1 MCSLFDYLANK
12 LSKDKNVDSSVNIS
26 DEKHEIKIKLATF
39 PTEQKLSHFTQT
51 LFFIVYAPLVHRK
64 FLFYLSEALNLCNKL
79 LTTFKT
85 GSVNSCPGNFAP

>member
-26 DEKHEIKIKLATF
+26 DEKHDINIKLATF
-39 PTEQKLSHFTQT
+39 PTKQKLSQFTQT
-51 LFFIVYAPLVHRK
+51 LFFIVYAPLVRQISLLP
-64 FLFYLSEALNLCNKL
+64 FGGSELCNKL

-85 GSVNSCPGNFAP
+85 GSVNICPGNFTS